1 MKRQTKEYFFVLK
14 ELIGREIKRK
24 YARSY
29 LGILWS
35 VLNPLLSMAV
45 LSLIFSYIFS
55 RSIEN
60 FPIYYLTGYV
70 LWILF
75 AEATGSAMTV
85 LVDNKQLLIKVRMP
99 KQVLTLSRVFTALAN
114 FLYSLIAFAL
124 MLAVFRMA
132 PSVHIVAFPVIVA
145 LMMLFCI
152 GVGYILSIVYVFFGD
167 VKHLYSVI
175 LTLWMYMS
183 ALFYPVDI
191 LPEYVQRIININPIY
206 SYVESARECIMYHH
220 FPSGMMWLEMAA
232 WGFGIFLLGLYVF
245 RKNENKI
252 MQIL

>member
-70 LWILF
+70 LWLLF
-75 AEATGSAMTV
+75 AEATRSAMTV

-99 KQVLTLSRVFTALAN
+99 KQVLTLSRIFTALAN

-124 MLAVFRMA
+124 MLAVFRMV
-132 PSVHIVAFPVIVA
+132 PSIHIVAFPVIVA

-191 LPEYVQRIININPIY
+191 LPGYVQRIININPIY

-252 MQIL
+252 MQRL

>member
-14 ELIGREIKRK
+14 ELVGREIKRK

-60 FPIYYLTGYV
+60 FPIYCLTGYI
-70 LWILF
+70 LWMLF
-75 AEATGSAMTV
+75 SEATRSAMTV

-99 KQVLTLSRVFTALAN
+99 KQVLALSRIFTAFTN
-114 FLYSLIAFAL
+114 FLYSLISFAL
-124 MLAVFRMA
+124 MLAVFKMI
-132 PSVHIVAFPVIVA
+132 PSIHMIAFPGIVA
-145 LMMLFCI
+145 LMLLFCI

-175 LTLWMYMS
+175 LTLWMYLN
-183 ALFYPVDI
+183 AIFYPVDI

-206 SYVESARECIMYHH
+206 SYVEAARECIMYHH
-220 FPSGMMWLEMAA
+220 FPSGIMWLEMAA
-232 WGFGIFLLGLYVF
+232 WGTGVFLLGLYIF

-252 MQIL
+252 MQRL

>member
-1 MKRQTKEYFFVLK
+1 MKRQTKEYFFVIK
-14 ELIGREIKRK
+14 ELVGREIKRK

-70 LWILF
+70 LWLLF
-75 AEATGSAMTV
+75 SEATRSAMTV

-99 KQVLTLSRVFTALAN
+99 KQVLALSRIFTAFAN

-124 MLAVFRMA
+124 MLIVFRMA
-132 PSVHIVAFPVIVA
+132 PSIHLLAFPLVVA
-145 LMMLFCI
+145 LMLLFCI

-206 SYVESARECIMYHH
+206 SYVEAARECIMYHH
-220 FPSGMMWLEMAA
+220 FPSGIMWLEMAA
-232 WGFGIFLLGLYVF
+232 WGIGVFLLGLYIF

-252 MQIL
+252 MQRL

>member
-14 ELIGREIKRK
+14 ELVGREIKRK

-70 LWILF
+70 LWLLF
-75 AEATGSAMTV
+75 AEATRSAMTV

-99 KQVLTLSRVFTALAN
+99 KQVLTLSRIFTALAN

-132 PSVHIVAFPVIVA
+132 PSIHIVAFPVIVA

-252 MQIL
+252 MQRL

>member
-14 ELIGREIKRK
+14 ELVGREIKRK

-70 LWILF
+70 LWLLF
-75 AEATGSAMTV
+75 AEATRSAMTV

-99 KQVLTLSRVFTALAN
+99 KQVLTLSRIFTALAN

-124 MLAVFRMA
+124 MLAVFRMV
-132 PSVHIVAFPVIVA
+132 PSIHIVAFPVIVA

-252 MQIL
+252 MQRL

>member
-70 LWILF
+70 LWLLF
-75 AEATGSAMTV
+75 AEATRSAMTV

-99 KQVLTLSRVFTALAN
+99 KQVLTLSRIFTALAN

-124 MLAVFRMA
+124 MLAVFRMV
-132 PSVHIVAFPVIVA
+132 PSIHIVAFPVIVA

-252 MQIL
+252 MQRL

>member
-14 ELIGREIKRK
+14 ELVGREIKRK

-70 LWILF
+70 LWLLF
-75 AEATGSAMTV
+75 SEATRSAMTV

-99 KQVLTLSRVFTALAN
+99 KQVLTLSRIFTAFAN

-124 MLAVFRMA
+124 MLIVFRLA
-132 PSVHIVAFPVIVA
+132 PSIHLLAFPLVVA
-145 LMMLFCI
+145 LMLLFCI

-206 SYVESARECIMYHH
+206 SYVEAARECIMYHH
-220 FPSGMMWLEMAA
+220 FPSGIMWLEMAA
-232 WGFGIFLLGLYVF
+232 WGTGVFLLGLYIF

-252 MQIL
+252 MQRL

>member
-14 ELIGREIKRK
+14 ELVGREIKRK

-70 LWILF
+70 LWLLF
-75 AEATGSAMTV
+75 AEATRSAMTV

-99 KQVLTLSRVFTALAN
+99 KQVLTLSRIFTALAN

-124 MLAVFRMA
+124 MLAVFRMV

-191 LPEYVQRIININPIY
+191 LPGYVQRIININPIY

-252 MQIL
+252 MQRL

>member
-14 ELIGREIKRK
+14 ELVGREIKRK

-70 LWILF
+70 LWLLF
-75 AEATGSAMTV
+75 AEATRSAMTV

-99 KQVLTLSRVFTALAN
+99 KQVLTLSRIFTALAN

-252 MQIL
+252 MQRL

>member
-14 ELIGREIKRK
+14 ELVGREIKRK

-70 LWILF
+70 LWLLF
-75 AEATGSAMTV
+75 AEATRSAMTV

-99 KQVLTLSRVFTALAN
+99 KQVLTLSRIFTALAN

-124 MLAVFRMA
+124 MLAVFRMV
-132 PSVHIVAFPVIVA
+132 PSIHIVAFPVIVA

-191 LPEYVQRIININPIY
+191 LPGYVQRIININPIY

-252 MQIL
+252 MQRL

>member
-14 ELIGREIKRK
+14 ELVGREIKRK

-70 LWILF
+70 LWLLF
-75 AEATGSAMTV
+75 AEATRSAMTV

-99 KQVLTLSRVFTALAN
+99 KQVLTLSRIFTALAN

-124 MLAVFRMA
+124 MLAVFRMV

-252 MQIL
+252 MQRL